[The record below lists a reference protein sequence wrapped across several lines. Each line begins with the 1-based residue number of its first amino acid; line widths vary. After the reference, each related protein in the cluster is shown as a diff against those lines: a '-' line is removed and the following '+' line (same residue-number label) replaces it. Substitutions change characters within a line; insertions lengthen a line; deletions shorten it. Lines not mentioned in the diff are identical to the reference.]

1 MQGGGGS
8 AVGEQ
13 LELLADAVL
22 GLSASAIE
30 IVIEGGGIQG
40 GRGVERGDDEA
51 GSGAFQRVLG
61 FADDT
66 ALAAPAVEGSIA
78 EVVEH
83 PRRLARSQAEP
94 LGLGQRLGEHRLEA
108 DIASQAEHIVDAVR
122 LAPRHQRVIGKP
134 LSARSVMRTRGQ
146 DRRIWPTMRAISSAA
161 PALPATLAHRWR
173 ANSRLPP

>member
-30 IVIEGGGIQG
+30 ILIERARIQS
-40 GRGVERGDDEA
+40 GRALERGDDEA
-51 GSGAFQRVLG
+51 GVGAFQRVLG
-61 FADDT
+61 FTDDT
-66 ALAAPAVEGSIA
+66 ALAAPAVERSIA

-94 LGLGQRLGEHRLEA
+94 LGLGQRLGAPRLGA
-108 DIASQAEHIVDAVR
+108 DHASQAEHIVGAVPP
-122 LAPRHQRVIGKP
+122 APRPQRVIWKTAVG
-134 LSARSVMRTRGQ
+134 
-146 DRRIWPTMRAISSAA
+146 
-161 PALPATLAHRWR
+161 
-173 ANSRLPP
+173 

>member
-30 IVIEGGGIQG
+30 ILIERARIQG
-40 GRGVERGDDEA
+40 GRALERGDDEA
-51 GSGAFQRVLG
+51 GIGAFQRVLG
-61 FADDT
+61 FTDDT
-66 ALAAPAVEGSIA
+66 ALAAPAVERSIA

-94 LGLGQRLGEHRLEA
+94 LGLGHRL
-108 DIASQAEHIVDAVR
+108 R
-122 LAPRHQRVIGKP
+122 RH
-134 LSARSVMRTRGQ
+134 T
-146 DRRIWPTMRAISSAA
+146 
-161 PALPATLAHRWR
+161 
-173 ANSRLPP
+173 LPPPPP